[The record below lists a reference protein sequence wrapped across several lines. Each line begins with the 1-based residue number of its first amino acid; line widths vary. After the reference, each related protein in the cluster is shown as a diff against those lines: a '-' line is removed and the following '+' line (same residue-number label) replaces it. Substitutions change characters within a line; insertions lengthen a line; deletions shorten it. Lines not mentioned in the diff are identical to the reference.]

1 MKRRILAVISSINA
15 TPRERALDTMPRIRW
30 Y

>member
-1 MKRRILAVISSINA
+1 MKRRILAVISSIKS

>member
-1 MKRRILAVISSINA
+1 MKRRIRNLVGRTNR

>member
-1 MKRRILAVISSINA
+1 MKRRFRKLVGFPR